1 MGKITSGDIN
11 FDWGEGNVLD
21 SNKSDYVALK
31 LEGYFIMPG
40 TPGTT
45 YTVHFRNQDDDGSI
59 TIIQGT
65 EVINDWGGV
74 HGAENRDNYT
84 QLIGGQTYSYTRF
97 WSEQFYG
104 AVLRQYWKIAGFHSD
119 YVFMKGEDFFSE

>member
-1 MGKITSGDIN
+1 M
-11 FDWGEGNVLD
+11 LD
-21 SNKSDYVALK
+21 SNESNYVALK

-65 EVINDWGGV
+65 EVINDWSGV
-74 HGAENRDNYT
+74 HGAENRDGDIE
-84 QLIGGQTYSYTRF
+84 LIGGQTYSYTRF